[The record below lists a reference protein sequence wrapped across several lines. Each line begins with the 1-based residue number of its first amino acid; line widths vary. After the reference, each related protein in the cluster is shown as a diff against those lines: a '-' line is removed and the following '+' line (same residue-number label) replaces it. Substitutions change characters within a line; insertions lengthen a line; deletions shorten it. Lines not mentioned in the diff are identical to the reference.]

1 MFSAPLRII
10 FTPALRLGL
19 KINFSRAQ
27 NILMLMNMKS
37 LVLLDF
43 LAKRLKASSKSSLN
57 GPFFQRKKSTCF
69 KIRREFSR
77 KELTL
82 KLAHNSRLSML
93 FLTQYPI
100 F

>member
-10 FTPALRLGL
+10 FTPALWA
-19 KINFSRAQ
+19 KINLSRAQ

-57 GPFFQRKKSTCF
+57 GPFFQRKKLTCF
-69 KIRREFSR
+69 NIRREFSR

-82 KLAHNSRLSML
+82 KLPHNSPLSML

>member
-1 MFSAPLRII
+1 
-10 FTPALRLGL
+10 
-19 KINFSRAQ
+19 
-27 NILMLMNMKS
+27 MKS

-43 LAKRLKASSKSSLN
+43 LGKRLKASSKSSLI
-57 GPFFQRKKSTCF
+57 GTFFSANKSTYF
-69 KIRREFSR
+69 NIRREFSR

-82 KLAHNSRLSML
+82 KLLHNSPLSML